1 MKTSLLYSFTLASVL
16 ALSSCYTWQPPQRDP
31 RGNSL
36 NQPADPNRY
45 MDGPG
50 GTQYVDPSQPPL
62 DPSQQGYAGQNPP
75 PQGPGGTYLP
85 PQPIDPGA
93 VQPPMPQGPGNT
105 FVPPTPPPVVNQ
117 PPVQTTPPPVIKPG
131 APPYGIKVP
140 GKTGFVYS
148 PFDKTAGIVDVQG
161 MAPGT
166 KVKCPYTGKVFIVP

>member
-1 MKTSLLYSFTLASVL
+1 MKTSLLTILAFASVL

-36 NQPADPNRY
+36 NQPAGPNRY

-50 GTQYVDPSQPPL
+50 GTQYVDPNQPPY
-62 DPSQQGYAGQNPP
+62 DPSQQGYGAQNPP
-75 PQGPGGTYLP
+75 PQGPGGTYQPPLP
-85 PQPIDPGA
+85 NDPGA
-93 VQPPMPQGPGNT
+93 VQPPLPQGPG
-105 FVPPTPPPVVNQ
+105 VTPPP
-117 PPVQTTPPPVIKPG
+117 PVTTPPPVQVTPTPPPATKPG